1 MTTDAQ
7 RPWRVLLVEDNEQQ
21 AATTAGS
28 LERRPVSSS
37 GERAAV
43 DRVTDF
49 SNAIRQIEDR
59 RYDLIILDIR
69 DQEAAEV
76 EPPGDQAS
84 SGDEATS
91 ADKGLELY
99 TEIRRRRF
107 LPIVF
112 YSAVAN
118 LAAHLDD
125 PPFVSVV
132 SKFAAEDDL
141 LRDKVTA
148 VFDSRLP
155 LLNRAL
161 AFHVDDV
168 LRDFM
173 INFVEHSWADLSGQA
188 RRGDLAYLMVRRL
201 ARSLDATFVAELAE
215 ATVRSSEA
223 MVHPTRLYIMP
234 PLQDPSTGDIVR
246 DDTGKWFIVLTPT
259 CDLFT
264 HSGRRRA
271 DNVMVAACVLLT
283 DTDEYRTWIAAG
295 MPLSDNTLYRLIGN
309 RQGQQD
315 RLYFLPS
322 AWGMPDLVV
331 DLQCIS
337 HLKYDDFARLTR
349 VATLDDPYA
358 QALIARFGRYCGRV
372 GTPDLDVTAVR
383 QRLQP
388 VTPMANEETASRPE
402 PEQGT
407 ASGPVEDGTSQ
418 APADQAEAAVAV
430 DTNEPADGPEP
441 EQGTAPGPVEDGTSQ
456 APADQAEVK

>member
-1 MTTDAQ
+1 MTTDAP

-21 AATTAGS
+21 AETTAGS

-43 DRVTDF
+43 DGVTDF

-69 DQEAAEV
+69 DQEAAEM
-76 EPPGDQAS
+76 EPPRDQAS
-84 SGDEATS
+84 SGDEATP

-112 YSAVAN
+112 YSAVAH

-125 PPFVSVV
+125 PPFVTVV
-132 SKFAAEDDL
+132 SKLDEDDL

-173 INFVEHSWADLSGQA
+173 INFVEHSWAELSGQA

-215 ATVRSSEA
+215 ATAQSSEA
-223 MVHPTRLYIMP
+223 VVHPTRLYIMP
-234 PLQDPSTGDIVR
+234 ALQDPSTGDIVR
-246 DDTGKWFIVLTPT
+246 DDAGNWFIVLTPT

-271 DNVMVAACVLLT
+271 DNVMVAPCELLT

-295 MPLSDNTLYRLIGN
+295 MPLSDRGLDQLIAN
-309 RQGQQD
+309 RRQRAQQD
-315 RLYFLPS
+315 RFYFLPS
-322 AWGMPDLVV
+322 AWGMPDLV
-331 DLQCIS
+331 
-337 HLKYDDFARLTR
+337 
-349 VATLDDPYA
+349 
-358 QALIARFGRYCGRV
+358 
-372 GTPDLDVTAVR
+372 
-383 QRLQP
+383 
-388 VTPMANEETASRPE
+388 
-402 PEQGT
+402 
-407 ASGPVEDGTSQ
+407 
-418 APADQAEAAVAV
+418 
-430 DTNEPADGPEP
+430 ADGCVFLR
-441 EQGTAPGPVEDGTSQ
+441 GVLFRVVPVMRRG
-456 APADQAEVK
+456 